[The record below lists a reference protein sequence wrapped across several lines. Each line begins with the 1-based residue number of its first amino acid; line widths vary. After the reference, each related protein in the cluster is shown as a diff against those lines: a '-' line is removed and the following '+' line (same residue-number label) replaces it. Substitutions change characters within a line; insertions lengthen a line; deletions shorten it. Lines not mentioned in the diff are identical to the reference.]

1 MKEIDEIR
9 KHYNFANYVTVLEM
23 YLKDNLFLERKLK
36 ESDIKKDCGHFGCEP
51 AINLI

>member
-23 YLKDNLFLERKLK
+23 YLKDNLFLNFKRKSI
-36 ESDIKKDCGHFGCEP
+36 E
-51 AINLI
+51 